1 MMEPDSPAIQEALY
15 ELRRFLSD
23 EIAPLTVADSVSLLL
38 ENDPDI
44 MATGIRLWVESQLLR
59 QQSVSTA
66 NYFYHA
72 LKKIRVVGDLNL
84 VSKDQLAKYLHYL
97 SQYVISCTPPE
108 ERQTLA
114 SNLNQLEGANPT
126 FDAPV
131 NFFYLQS
138 QNPNPPTQSLAAPL
152 PVRDPSIEA
161 ARGVS
166 GGGGRRFDM
175 LLERLEGRALG
186 NNGSGYALSP
196 PPPAFGNN
204 LNAGFG
210 GAQQGGFP
218 AVPVVNGALAARAFA
233 MAAANAQNE
242 AELEQYLQRL
252 GQNSLQTSS
261 QNIFMTLGQNLPDW
275 ALLTNP
281 VPSSA
286 GGVGVPPPAPAHS
299 DSLLEA
305 MERMVSLAS
314 DPRER
319 AKRFDEIVQTAI
331 LQFNEGWLGRAAS
344 MLDTA
349 QGLITAKEVEAS
361 TGNLVRQKGHEKINY
376 ERLRGYVESP
386 HQRPLLR
393 KVLGFFPDLTPE
405 GLLAK
410 LRVEEVRNRRRLIMM
425 LLEIH
430 GTDARPAVFK
440 ALQETVNERDDR
452 IWYFQRNL
460 LHLMHLIPREND
472 FCSDEEISVI
482 IPFTKL
488 NHPSQ
493 VAREALSNLGIK
505 NDRRA
510 EKALV
515 ACLGEYEK
523 TLVNIDG
530 TPFQPAEIRLLL
542 DRIILVLVRVGTP
555 IARRAVVEHGL
566 KEEPQLGNTA
576 ARLAELGNLDLSSDP
591 DLVERILY
599 VLARALPNKLVSM
612 FVKKDDK
619 DAVNLV
625 KSLSGTASPTVR
637 RLFSAVAKKY
647 PNRDFG
653 QAAAEALT
661 GFGDVEAQ
669 PTAKAATPKEV
680 EAPSAVATTAA
691 PLSSI
696 HNSSET
702 ESLIAPAALSGDLA
716 IFGLP
721 ALLQNLAD
729 SRLSGVLTLK
739 SQTGEVIGTITL
751 DEGRIR
757 SSSAKRLR
765 NVDAVYQL
773 LQKPLAGTFHFVQQE
788 NLSPGEDSSK
798 AESGEP
804 LELIPVLLEG
814 MRRYDELQASCAVV
828 PDNATFTPIAAYPPQ
843 HEEERDENLIKA
855 VWDSAISGASAAEC
869 ENQLIID
876 SYRVRRLLSHWVEQS
891 ALTLVIPEQ
900 SAA

>member
-1 MMEPDSPAIQEALY
+1 MNMTGPDSPAMQEALY
-15 ELRRFLSD
+15 DLRRFLSD

-38 ENDPDI
+38 ENDPEI

-97 SQYVISCTPPE
+97 SQYAISCTPPE
-108 ERQTLA
+108 ERQVLA
-114 SNLNQLEGANPT
+114 SNLTQLEGANPS

-138 QNPNPPTQSLAAPL
+138 QNPNPPPTQSLAAPPL
-152 PVRDPSIEA
+152 MPPRDLSNEA
-161 ARGVS
+161 SR
-166 GGGGRRFDM
+166 GGGRRFDM
-175 LLERLEGRALG
+175 LLERLEERTLG
-186 NNGSGYALSP
+186 HNGSGYSLAP
-196 PPPAFGNN
+196 PPVFGNT
-204 LNAGFG
+204 LNPGFG
-210 GAQQGGFP
+210 GGAQNLPG
-218 AVPVVNGALAARAFA
+218 VPLVNGALAARAYA
-233 MAAANAQNE
+233 MAAANAHNE

-252 GQNSLQTSS
+252 GQSSLQTSS

-275 ALLTNP
+275 AILSNP
-281 VPSSA
+281 LAPAGGSSA
-286 GGVGVPPPAPAHS
+286 ALPARS

-314 DPRER
+314 DPKER

-361 TGNLVRQKGHEKINY
+361 AGNLVRQKGHEKINY
-376 ERLRGYVESP
+376 ERLRSYVESP

-430 GTDARPAVFK
+430 GTDARPAVFQ
-440 ALQETVNERDDR
+440 ALQETVTERSEK

-472 FCSDEEISVI
+472 VCSDEEINAI

-488 NHPSQ
+488 NYPSQ

-515 ACLGEYEK
+515 VCLKEYEE
-523 TLVNIDG
+523 TLLNIEK

-542 DRIILVLVRVGTP
+542 DRIILVLVRVATP
-555 IARRAVVEHGL
+555 VAKRAVVEHGL
-566 KEEPQLGNTA
+566 KPEPQLGDTL
-576 ARLAELGNLDLSSDP
+576 ARLAELGNLDLSDDA

-599 VLARALPNKLVSM
+599 MLARELPNKLVSM
-612 FVKKDDK
+612 FVKREEK
-619 DAVNLV
+619 DAVNLI
-625 KSLSGTASPTVR
+625 KSLAGTPSPTVR
-637 RLFSAVAKKY
+637 RFFSAVAKKY
-647 PNRDFG
+647 ANHSFG
-653 QAAAEALT
+653 KAAAEALA
-661 GFGDVEAQ
+661 GFGNSETE
-669 PTAKAATPKEV
+669 PTTAKAAAPKKDGETRT
-680 EAPSAVATTAA
+680 APAAA
-691 PLSSI
+691 PASAASSI
-696 HNSSET
+696 HSSSET
-702 ESLIAPAALSGDLA
+702 ESLIPPAAAALSGDLA

-739 SQTGEVIGTITL
+739 NQTGEVIGTITL
-751 DEGRIR
+751 DEGKIR
-757 SSSAKRLR
+757 SSNAKRLR

-773 LQKPLAGTFHFVQQE
+773 LQKPLAGTFQFVQLE
-788 NLSPGEDSSK
+788 NLPAGEG
-798 AESGEP
+798 AVAGEP

-828 PDNATFTPIAAYPPQ
+828 PDEATFKPLESEPIP
-843 HEEERDENLIKA
+843 HEEEQDQNLVKA
-855 VWDSAISGASAAEC
+855 VWDSAKAGATAAEC

-876 SYRVRRLLSHWVEQS
+876 SYRVRRLLSHWVERS
-891 ALTLVIPEQ
+891 ALKLIIPEQ
-900 SAA
+900 RPA

>member
-1 MMEPDSPAIQEALY
+1 MNMMRPDSPAIEEALY

-84 VSKDQLAKYLHYL
+84 VSKEQLAKYLHYL
-97 SQYVISCTPPE
+97 SQYAISCAPPE
-108 ERQTLA
+108 ERQVLA
-114 SNLNQLEGANPT
+114 SNLNQLEGANPS

-138 QNPNPPTQSLAAPL
+138 QNPNPQPQSLAVPPPREHHSQEA
-152 PVRDPSIEA
+152 VRGA
-161 ARGVS
+161 
-166 GGGGRRFDM
+166 GGRRFDM
-175 LLERLEGRALG
+175 LLERLEDRSLV
-186 NNGSGYALSP
+186 NNPGYPL
-196 PPPAFGNN
+196 PPAFGGG
-204 LNAGFG
+204 LNAGFNG
-210 GAQQGGFP
+210 TGTTQGFHPG
-218 AVPVVNGALAARAFA
+218 VPVINGSLAARAIA
-233 MAAANAQNE
+233 MAAANSQSE

-252 GQNSLQTSS
+252 GQNSLQTGS

-275 ALLTNP
+275 ALLAN
-281 VPSSA
+281 
-286 GGVGVPPPAPAHS
+286 PAPAGVGAPPPTRS
-299 DSLLEA
+299 DSILEA
-305 MERMVSLAS
+305 MERMVSLAP

-331 LQFNEGWLGRAAS
+331 MQFNEGWLGRAAS

-349 QGLITAKEVEAS
+349 QGLITTKEVEAS
-361 TGNLVRQKGHEKINY
+361 TGNLVRQKGHDKINY

-405 GLLAK
+405 GLLVK
-410 LRVEEVRNRRRLIMM
+410 LRFEEVRNRRRLIMM

-440 ALQETVNERDDR
+440 ALQETINERDEK

-460 LHLMHLIPREND
+460 LHLLHLIPREND
-472 FCSDEEISVI
+472 VCSDEELSSI

-488 NHPSQ
+488 NHRPQ

-510 EKALV
+510 EKALL
-515 ACLGEYEK
+515 ACLSEYEK
-523 TLVNIDG
+523 TLLNIDK
-530 TPFQPAEIRLLL
+530 TPFQPSEIRLLL

-566 KEEPQLGNTA
+566 KEEPQLGDTL
-576 ARLAELGNLDLSSDP
+576 ARLAEMGNLDISSDE
-591 DLVERILY
+591 DLIKRILHT
-599 VLARALPNKLVSM
+599 LHQELPNKLVSM
-612 FVKKDDK
+612 FVKKEEK

-625 KSLSGTASPTVR
+625 KSLSGTPSPTVHR
-637 RLFSAVAKKY
+637 YFSALVKKY
-647 PNRDFG
+647 PNHDFG
-653 QAAAEALT
+653 KAAAEALA
-661 GFGDVEAQ
+661 GFGYVETQ
-669 PTAKAATPKEV
+669 PTAKTKA
-680 EAPSAVATTAA
+680 AA
-691 PLSSI
+691 PREAKALSATVASSSI
-696 HNSSET
+696 HDSDET

-729 SRLSGVLTLK
+729 SRLTGLLTLK
-739 SQTGEVIGTITL
+739 SQTGETIGTITL
-751 DEGRIR
+751 DLGKIR
-757 SSSAKRLR
+757 SSSAQRLR

-773 LQKPLAGTFHFVQQE
+773 LQKPLAGTFQFVQQE
-788 NLSPGEDSSK
+788 NLPTDG
-798 AESGEP
+798 GEP

-828 PDNATFTPIAAYPPQ
+828 PDNATFTPIEAQPTP
-843 HEEERDENLIKA
+843 HEEEQDENLIRA
-855 VWDSAISGASAAEC
+855 VWDSAKAGATAAEC

-876 SYRVRRLLSHWVEQS
+876 SYRVRRLLSHWVERS
-891 ALTLVIPEQ
+891 ALKLIIPEQ